1 MLGNMNNNPYM
12 IERGNRFKKKVEPS
26 VRALLIRR
34 GKDFFSSG
42 NIKAAEKIFVT
53 TDYKDGIV
61 RLGDYYFT
69 NGDIYKAAKMYFM
82 SGNESKIKL
91 FSEKCAK
98 IIQIMLKEQKY

>member
-1 MLGNMNNNPYM
+1 MLKDNKSNSYM
-12 IERGNRFKKKVEPS
+12 IEKGNRFKKKVDPS
-26 VRALLIRR
+26 VRALLIRK
-34 GKDFFSSG
+34 GNDFFVGG

-53 TDYKDGIV
+53 TDYKDGLV

-69 NGDIYKAAKMYFM
+69 NRDIYKAAEMYFM

-98 IIQIMLKEQKY
+98 IIEIMIEEK

>member
-1 MLGNMNNNPYM
+1 MNNNPYM

-34 GKDFFSSG
+34 GNDFFSSG

-69 NGDIYKAAKMYFM
+69 NGDIYKAAKMII
-82 SGNESKIKL
+82 NILKTKID
-91 FSEKCAK
+91 
-98 IIQIMLKEQKY
+98 